1 MDGIGGERIEGL
13 MRIEECGRI
22 IDRVKGKLQR
32 LMENIREK
40 SGLGLTRSKERI
52 DRGVE
57 ELKWTLFRTM
67 ENMKGII
74 GVSWVNTRI

>member
-1 MDGIGGERIEGL
+1 MEVIGEKSRVLL
-13 MRIEECGRI
+13 MRIRACGSI

-32 LMENIREK
+32 SMKNIREK
-40 SGLGLTRSKERI
+40 SGLGLTRSEERI

>member
-1 MDGIGGERIEGL
+1 MVK
-13 MRIEECGRI
+13 
-22 IDRVKGKLQR
+22 RV
-32 LMENIREK
+32 
-40 SGLGLTRSKERI
+40 GLTRSEVRRI